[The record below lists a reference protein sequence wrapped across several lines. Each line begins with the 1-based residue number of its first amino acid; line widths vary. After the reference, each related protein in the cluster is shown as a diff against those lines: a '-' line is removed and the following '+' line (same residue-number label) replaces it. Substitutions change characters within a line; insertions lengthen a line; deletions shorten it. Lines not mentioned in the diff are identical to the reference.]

1 MISSPTDFTFMLVE
15 SASDMAGGY
24 GVTGQLK
31 SFPTR
36 EQAEVAADNLS
47 QVRADS
53 VLFLQVIKLYV

>member
-36 EQAEVAADNLS
+36 EQAEAVADNLRS
-47 QVRADS
+47 VR
-53 VLFLQVIKLYV
+53 VGGVLQVIKLYV